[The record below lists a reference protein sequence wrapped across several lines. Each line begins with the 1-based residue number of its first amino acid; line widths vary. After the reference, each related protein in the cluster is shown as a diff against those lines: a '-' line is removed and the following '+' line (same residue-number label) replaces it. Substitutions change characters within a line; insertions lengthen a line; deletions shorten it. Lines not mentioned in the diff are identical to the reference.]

1 MSDLTFGTD
10 ELVPM
15 VQADDWD
22 DPRHIRGTDNTHTPK
37 SYLRALACLKV
48 LQEARVLL
56 TDKYLQLFD
65 INNNQVVLLRYYKL
79 KPLQLRH

>member
-1 MSDLTFGTD
+1 MTEMTPDTFEG
-10 ELVPM
+10 L
-15 VQADDWD
+15 
-22 DPRHIRGTDNTHTPK
+22 IIHTPK
-37 SYLRALACLKV
+37 SYLRALVCLTV

-65 INNNQVVLLRYYKL
+65 INNNQAVLLRYYKL

>member
-1 MSDLTFGTD
+1 MTEMTPDTFEG
-10 ELVPM
+10 L
-15 VQADDWD
+15 
-22 DPRHIRGTDNTHTPK
+22 IIHTPK
-37 SYLRALACLKV
+37 SYLRALVCLTV

>member
-1 MSDLTFGTD
+1 MTEMTPDTFEG
-10 ELVPM
+10 L
-15 VQADDWD
+15 
-22 DPRHIRGTDNTHTPK
+22 IIHTPK

-48 LQEARVLL
+48 LQEVRVLL

>member
-1 MSDLTFGTD
+1 MTEMTPDTFEG
-10 ELVPM
+10 L
-15 VQADDWD
+15 
-22 DPRHIRGTDNTHTPK
+22 IIHTPK
-37 SYLRALACLKV
+37 SYLRALVCLKV